1 MNEIPEVLQK
11 WKTHYFAPL
20 GIELRK
26 TLSQVLVAIEAHQ
39 RADHRLLEAL
49 ICLNAGGI
57 AINPARWLTEAQT
70 LPSPPTTRVSP
81 ERVSKAVAAI
91 QKDPAA
97 ALLRLAKGHSATA
110 LPPKWS
116 PSDFTKMGE
125 HLSRKSFPPKKA
137 RGPASSRNRRGK
149 KTT

>member
-57 AINPARWLTEAQT
+57 AINPARWLTEAQLFPALRPQEFLRSVYPRLS
-70 LPSPPTTRVSP
+70 LPSRRTP
-81 ERVSKAVAAI
+81 
-91 QKDPAA
+91 
-97 ALLRLAKGHSATA
+97 LLRSSG
-110 LPPKWS
+110 LPKDIRRRRCLRSGPRQTSPKWAI
-116 PSDFTKMGE
+116 
-125 HLSRKSFPPKKA
+125 RKSQILPTEEGLGA
-137 RGPASSRNRRGK
+137 GLLAQPAG
-149 KTT
+149 